1 MFDWNEFSNKEID
14 NVLFRMV
21 DIEEKNLINEHQYNL
36 HQVLKDVIDIMHGGD
51 SDKLMDL
58 VKLVNKNLINI

>member
-1 MFDWNEFSNKEID
+1 
-14 NVLFRMV
+14 MV

-36 HQVLKDVIDIMHGGD
+36 YQVPKDVIDIMHGGD

-58 VKLVNKNLINI
+58 VKLVN